1 MPAKEIKEL
10 RKSGRLAEALE
21 MAFAEFDSDPENIW
35 TKRNLSWV
43 YYEYIKANALPDC
56 YNEFISSLT
65 KLVALELPE
74 DEKMLFDTLTFQVG
88 KLVFA
93 LLKQEPIPAQKIKRL
108 ADLVRSFHFTKP
120 SEGYSYLLKGFHK
133 GLKDSGHY
141 LDFVDW
147 WGLENLSPQDFE
159 KEKLPTG
166 KEIMALAEQI
176 YIAYAKQLLPQKDL
190 QGNVYFN
197 RKKVEEF
204 LPSLEALAENYP
216 SYQYPPYFQAKLLLA
231 LGDDSIDDF
240 SSLLNQYSKDTQKT
254 EIPKFTIIG
263 TLIEIVGVEGT
274 INFQELNFADNNRLL
289 LDLTNGEGQS
299 GKISCSINLS
309 KKLLDKTLDVTQ
321 LWDFPVVELKRDN
334 ENAEYIVILPQSKRN
349 VLSAL
354 IPFARKKQNDFWVW
368 EVLAEAVEQNPEQVF
383 SCHCRALICNS
394 PEEMLVGVRQKM
406 AEALIHRK
414 LYNEAKTE
422 IEQIL
427 KIKESFGHKIPGIIN
442 QWINQP
448 WYAEA
453 NSLESNKSFFRKH
466 TALAENI
473 LYSDL
478 TEELVFVEFVNSDKS
493 ILNFIA
499 SEEKFGFFKFDRF
512 IKKVQLG
519 DVLSIRFNGGAKG
532 GRYNVLTCKK
542 VTDDSFKFE
551 FQKEVQ
557 GTVKIPTSASFGF
570 LGDAFIHPSLV
581 IKYKLSDGL
590 EFKGQTIK
598 TYDSKKEK
606 WGWKVI

>member
-21 MAFAEFDSDPENIW
+21 MASAEFDLDPENIW

-43 YYEYIKANALPDC
+43 YYEYLKANALPDC
-56 YNEFISSLT
+56 YDEFISWLT
-65 KLVALELPE
+65 KLAALELPE

-93 LLKQEPIPAQKIKRL
+93 LLKQEPIPVQKIKQL
-108 ADLVRSFHFTKP
+108 GDLIRSFHFSKP
-120 SEGYSYLLKGFHK
+120 SEGYSFLLKGFHK

-147 WGLENLSPQDFE
+147 WGFENLSPQDFE

-190 QGNVYFN
+190 NGNVYFN

-204 LPSLEALAENYP
+204 LPALEALAEKNP
-216 SYQYPPYFQAKLLLA
+216 TYQYPPYFQAKLLLA
-231 LGDDSIDDF
+231 LG
-240 SSLLNQYSKDTQKT
+240 
-254 EIPKFTIIG
+254 
-263 TLIEIVGVEGT
+263 
-274 INFQELNFADNNRLL
+274 NN
-289 LDLTNGEGQS
+289 E
-299 GKISCSINLS
+299 
-309 KKLLDKTLDVTQ
+309 
-321 LWDFPVVELKRDN
+321 
-334 ENAEYIVILPQSKRN
+334 N
-349 VLSAL
+349 VLSSL

-368 EVLAEAVEQNPEQVF
+368 EVLAEAVEGNPEEVF
-383 SCHCRALICNS
+383 SCYCRALLCQS
-394 PEEMLVGVRQKM
+394 PEEMLVGLRQKM
-406 AEALIHRK
+406 AEALIQRTF
-414 LYNEAKTE
+414 YNEAKTE
-422 IEQIL
+422 LEKIL
-427 KIKESFGHKIPGIIN
+427 KIKQSNGHKIPGIITH
-442 QWINQP
+442 WITQG

-453 NSLESNKSFFRKH
+453 TSLESNKSFYRQH
-466 TALAENI
+466 ADLAENL
-473 LYSDL
+473 LYSDAP
-478 TEELVFVEFVNSDKS
+478 EELVFVEFVNSDKGM
-493 ILNFIA
+493 INFIA

-512 IKKVQLG
+512 MKKAQPG

-532 GRYNVLTCKK
+532 GWYNVLTCKK
-542 VTDDSFKFE
+542 VTDNSFKSG
-551 FQKEVQ
+551 FQKEVEA
-557 GTVKIPTSASFGF
+557 TVKIPTGASFGF

-606 WGWKVI
+606 WGWKLI